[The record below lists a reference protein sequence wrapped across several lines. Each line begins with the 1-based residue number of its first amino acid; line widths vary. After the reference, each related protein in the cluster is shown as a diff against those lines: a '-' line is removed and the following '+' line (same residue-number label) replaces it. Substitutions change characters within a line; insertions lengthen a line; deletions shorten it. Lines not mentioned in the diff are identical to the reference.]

1 MRSLLQ
7 TGTPP
12 CVSKY
17 ETLKTDKK
25 IKKILSLICLLMGA
39 TTLFAQQLPN
49 VSVENLDGK
58 IVSLRSLVN
67 GKPMIIS
74 YWSIACKPC
83 IQELNAIND
92 ALEDWRKEADFTVVA
107 VSTDDA
113 RLKAAAKN
121 MATSRGW
128 EFTCLFDDKQTL
140 RRAMNVTQTPQAF
153 VVDAEGNIVYSHT
166 GYSPG
171 SEEELF
177 DKILELK
184 KKK

>member
-1 MRSLLQ
+1 
-7 TGTPP
+7 
-12 CVSKY
+12 
-17 ETLKTDKK
+17 
-25 IKKILSLICLLMGA
+25 
-39 TTLFAQQLPN
+39 
-49 VSVENLDGK
+49 
-58 IVSLRSLVN
+58 
-67 GKPMIIS
+67 
-74 YWSIACKPC
+74 
-83 IQELNAIND
+83 LNAIND

-140 RRAMNVTQTPQAF
+140 RRAMNVTLTPQAF
-153 VVDAEGNIVYSHT
+153 VVDAEGNVIYSHS
-166 GYSPG
+166 GYTPG

-177 DKILELK
+177 EKILELK